1 MNKRQRLSNWILV
14 KDNSM
19 FLVDIN
25 KNERSVKIW
34 LNTHTHT
41 HTYSTYTYSKHKKR
55 GKDVLDEKPHQTE

>member
-1 MNKRQRLSNWILV
+1 MNKRQRLSNWILI

-41 HTYSTYTYSKHKKR
+41 HTHTHTLPIPIVSTRKE
-55 GKDVLDEKPHQTE
+55 EKMC